1 MAMNKVRVGCIGTGL
16 ICDLV
21 HLPALKLDERVDLVA
36 LCGRNRERTQQF
48 ADKHGIAAT
57 YTDYRDMIARAG
69 LDAIVIASPDD
80 LHYEMAMAALDAGL
94 HVLCEK
100 PLALHAADAR
110 AMYDKAEAKG
120 VRHMSFFTYRWL
132 PHYRYLRE
140 LLDQNPLGRLY
151 HCEFSFRMN
160 YGAKADYGW
169 RFDRKRANG
178 ALGDMG
184 AHMFDL
190 ARYLVGDIVRVNG
203 RLATHVKRNG
213 VDGQPLDPANDAANA
228 WVEFANGAIGSV
240 DVSSVDRTLDVW
252 GNEQRVMLQ
261 GEAASIVAD
270 VGFSSGVRLQIAKG
284 EGQFEAIAIP
294 ERYLTGMDASL
305 PFFDQFLA
313 MMMQQSVGN
322 RLFVDGIVNNT
333 PIVPSL
339 YDGLK
344 AQQIIDAVNASHA
357 SGGWVETKHVTRLI
371 GQEL

>member
-1 MAMNKVRVGCIGTGL
+1 MSKVRVGCIGTGL

-21 HLPALKLDERVDLVA
+21 HLPALKSDERVDLVA
-36 LCGRNRERTQQF
+36 LCGRNRERTQQC
-48 ADKHGIAAT
+48 ADKHGIAST
-57 YTDYRDMIARAG
+57 YSDYRDMIARAG
-69 LDAIVIASPDD
+69 LGAIVIASPDD
-80 LHYEMAMAALDAGL
+80 LHHEMTMAALDAGL

-100 PLALHAADAR
+100 PLALNATDAR
-110 AMYDKAEAKG
+110 AMYEKAEARG

-140 LLDQNPLGRLY
+140 LLDQHPLGRLY

-160 YGAKADYGW
+160 YGATTDYAW
-169 RFDRKRANG
+169 RFDRTRANG

-213 VDGQPLDPANDAANA
+213 FDGQPLVPANDAASA
-228 WVEFANGAIGSV
+228 WVEFANGATGSI
-240 DVSSVDRTLDVW
+240 DVSSVDRTLDGS
-252 GNEQRVMLQ
+252 GNQQSVVLQ

-270 VGFSSGVRLQIAKG
+270 FNFSSGVQLQIAKG
-284 EGQFEAIAIP
+284 DGQFEPIP
-294 ERYLTGMDASL
+294 IPDRYLVSMDASQ
-305 PFFDQFLA
+305 PFWDQFLA
-313 MMMQQSVGN
+313 LLMQQSVGN

-344 AQQIIDAVNASHA
+344 AQQIIDAVNKSHA
-357 SGGWVETKHVTRLI
+357 SGMWVTL
-371 GQEL
+371 